1 MNNIDYIG
9 ANELVFNTDAGAGI
23 YSGGFNVN
31 SIMMK
36 AGMSPIM
43 TVNTEQ
49 NGGDSNKV
57 SDLFDS
63 LVIPNWA
70 LSYNNRIIGGH
81 GKSIKKNYDSDDN
94 SDDENN
100 EEIDDDLH
108 DKLLDLVRE
117 HDMKMDKE
125 KTDKEKTDKEKK
137 GGKKTRKSVKTK
149 KSITKK
155 KK

>member
-1 MNNIDYIG
+1 MEDTNYIG
-9 ANELVFNTDAGAGI
+9 AGELVFSTDKENGI
-23 YSGGFNVN
+23 NSGGFDVK

-36 AGMSPIM
+36 AGISPIM
-43 TVNTEQ
+43 TLNGQ
-49 NGGDSNKV
+49 SGGGDMNKV

-81 GKSIKKNYDSDDN
+81 CKDVKNNYDSDDN

-117 HDMKMDKE
+117 HDMK
-125 KTDKEKTDKEKK
+125 TDKEKMDKEKK

>member
-1 MNNIDYIG
+1 MEHTNYIG
-9 ANELVFNTDAGAGI
+9 AGELVFSTDKENGI
-23 YSGGFNVN
+23 NSGGFDVK

-36 AGMSPIM
+36 AGISPIM
-43 TVNTEQ
+43 TL
-49 NGGDSNKV
+49 NGQSGGGVMNKV

-94 SDDENN
+94 SDDNSDDENN
-100 EEIDDDLH
+100 QEIDDDLH

-117 HDMKMDKE
+117 HDM

>member
-1 MNNIDYIG
+1 MEHTNYIG
-9 ANELVFNTDAGAGI
+9 AGELVFSTDKENGI
-23 YSGGFNVN
+23 NSGGFDVK

-36 AGMSPIM
+36 AGISPIM
-43 TVNTEQ
+43 TLNGQ
-49 NGGDSNKV
+49 SGGGDMNKV

-81 GKSIKKNYDSDDN
+81 GKDIKKNYDSDDN
-94 SDDENN
+94 SEDENN
-100 EEIDDDLH
+100 EEIEDDLH

-117 HDMKMDKE
+117 HDMKM
-125 KTDKEKTDKEKK
+125 DKEKTDKEKK

>member
-1 MNNIDYIG
+1 MEHTNYIG
-9 ANELVFNTDAGAGI
+9 AGELVFSTDKENGI
-23 YSGGFNVN
+23 NSGGFDVK

-36 AGMSPIM
+36 AGISPIM
-43 TVNTEQ
+43 TLNGQ
-49 NGGDSNKV
+49 SGGGDMNKV

-81 GKSIKKNYDSDDN
+81 GKDIKKNYDSDDN
-94 SDDENN
+94 SEDENN
-100 EEIDDDLH
+100 EEIEDDLH

-125 KTDKEKTDKEKK
+125 KEKEKK

>member
-1 MNNIDYIG
+1 MEDTNYIG
-9 ANELVFNTDAGAGI
+9 EDELVYSTDEKNGI
-23 YSGGFNVN
+23 NSGGFDVK

-36 AGMSPIM
+36 AGISPIM
-43 TVNTEQ
+43 TLNGQ
-49 NGGDSNKV
+49 SGGGDMNKV

-81 GKSIKKNYDSDDN
+81 GKDVKNNYDSDDN

-117 HDMKMDKE
+117 HDMKTDKE
-125 KTDKEKTDKEKK
+125 KTHKEKTDKEKK

>member
-1 MNNIDYIG
+1 MEDTNYIG
-9 ANELVFNTDAGAGI
+9 AGELVFNTDKENGI
-23 YSGGFNVN
+23 YSGGFDVK

-43 TVNTEQ
+43 TLNDQTGQ
-49 NGGDSNKV
+49 IGGGVMNKV
-57 SDLFDS
+57 SDLFES
-63 LVIPNWA
+63 LVIPNWV
-70 LSYNNRIIGGH
+70 LSYNSRIIGGD
-81 GKSIKKNYDSDDN
+81 KDIKDNYDN
-94 SDDENN
+94 SDDESND
-100 EEIDDDLH
+100 EIEDDLH

-117 HDMKMDKE
+117 HDMK
-125 KTDKEKTDKEKK
+125 TDKEKTHKEKK

>member
-1 MNNIDYIG
+1 MEHTNYIG
-9 ANELVFNTDAGAGI
+9 AGELVFSTDKENGI
-23 YSGGFNVN
+23 NSGGFDVK

-36 AGMSPIM
+36 AGISPIM
-43 TVNTEQ
+43 TLNGQ
-49 NGGDSNKV
+49 SGGGDMNKV

>member
-1 MNNIDYIG
+1 MEHTNYIG
-9 ANELVFNTDAGAGI
+9 AGELVFSTDKENGI
-23 YSGGFNVN
+23 NSGGFDVK

-36 AGMSPIM
+36 AGISPIM
-43 TVNTEQ
+43 TLNGQ
-49 NGGDSNKV
+49 SGGGDMNKV

-81 GKSIKKNYDSDDN
+81 GKDIKKNYDSDDN
-94 SDDENN
+94 SEDENN
-100 EEIDDDLH
+100 EEIEDDLH

-125 KTDKEKTDKEKK
+125 KTDKEKK
-137 GGKKTRKSVKTK
+137 GAKKTRKSVKTK

>member
-1 MNNIDYIG
+1 MNNVNYIG
-9 ANELVFNTDAGAGI
+9 PDELIFNTNNTDGV
-23 YSGGFNVN
+23 YSGGFNVK

-36 AGMSPIM
+36 AGISPIM
-43 TVNTEQ
+43 TLNGQ
-49 NGGDSNKV
+49 SGGGDMNKV

-81 GKSIKKNYDSDDN
+81 GKDIKKNYDSDDN
-94 SDDENN
+94 SEDENN
-100 EEIDDDLH
+100 EEIEDDLH

-125 KTDKEKTDKEKK
+125 KEKEKEKEKK

>member
-1 MNNIDYIG
+1 MEHTNYIG
-9 ANELVFNTDAGAGI
+9 AGELVFSTDKENGI
-23 YSGGFNVN
+23 NSGGFDVK

-36 AGMSPIM
+36 AGISPIM
-43 TVNTEQ
+43 TLNGQ
-49 NGGDSNKV
+49 SGGGDMNKV

-81 GKSIKKNYDSDDN
+81 GKDIKKNYDSDDN
-94 SDDENN
+94 SEDENN
-100 EEIDDDLH
+100 EEIEDDLH
-108 DKLLDLVRE
+108 DKLLDLVKE
-117 HDMKMDKE
+117 HDMKM
-125 KTDKEKTDKEKK
+125 DKEKTDKEKK

>member
-1 MNNIDYIG
+1 MEHTNYIG
-9 ANELVFNTDAGAGI
+9 AGELVFSTDKENGI
-23 YSGGFNVN
+23 NSGGFDVK

-36 AGMSPIM
+36 AGISPIM
-43 TVNTEQ
+43 TLNGQ
-49 NGGDSNKV
+49 SGGGDMNKV

-63 LVIPNWA
+63 LVIPNRA

-81 GKSIKKNYDSDDN
+81 GKDIKKNYDSDDN
-94 SDDENN
+94 SEDENN

-117 HDMKMDKE
+117 HDMK
-125 KTDKEKTDKEKK
+125 TDKEKEKEKK

>member
-1 MNNIDYIG
+1 MEHTNYIG
-9 ANELVFNTDAGAGI
+9 AGELVFSTDKENGI
-23 YSGGFNVN
+23 NSGGFDVK

-36 AGMSPIM
+36 AGISPIM
-43 TVNTEQ
+43 TLNGQ
-49 NGGDSNKV
+49 SGGGDMNKV

-81 GKSIKKNYDSDDN
+81 GKDIKKNYDSDDN

-117 HDMKMDKE
+117 HDMKTE
-125 KTDKEKTDKEKK
+125 KMDKEKK